1 MAFTEQNEQV
11 LANARGQR
19 RQDKRVPLLIRDDGM
34 LYPNVPLVAKKNN
47 FRPYHGDPKA
57 SLEERMAYLQG
68 FGQQRRKV
76 VFEQPE
82 EAFELGKATADEIVA
97 FAMQEYGAA
106 LDPSTPID
114 TLRAECYRLSQLP
127 DMDLPMAA
135 AQHDGT
141 GPGLSSA
148 STPSTGSVRAKP
160 TARRGGQ
167 TAAM

>member
-57 SLEERMAYLQG
+57 SLEERMRYLQG

-76 VFEQPE
+76 VFEQPD

-127 DMDLPMAA
+127 DMDLPIA
-135 AQHDGT
+135 AQGA
-141 GPGLSSA
+141 GMLSGGIA
-148 STPSTGSVRAKP
+148 PAGTPSTGSVRAKP
-160 TARRGGQ
+160 TSRRGGS
-167 TAAM
+167 TAVV